1 MITRLGKYEIRRELG
16 RGAMGVVYE
25 GFDPLIARVV
35 ALKTIRADQLATE
48 DAAGLV
54 ARFRNEAQAAGRL
67 SHPNIVSIY
76 DFGDDGGVW
85 FIAMEFVN
93 GRELKERFD
102 AGQRFTT
109 ADTVRI
115 MTQILA
121 ALAYSHRQGV
131 VHRDIKPA
139 NIFLLPDG
147 TVKVADFGI
156 AHIESSELTQL
167 GTVLGTPNY
176 MSPEQILGL
185 PVDGR
190 SDLFAAG
197 VILYQFLTGERPF
210 SGSATTTVQK
220 VLKEDPLPPSI
231 LNVQV
236 LPAFDAIV
244 RRALAKRPEDRFADA
259 DEFASALRGAAT
271 APPAT
276 GADAT
281 MVFNASAPG
290 IAAAGSGIA
299 AKPAPSAATT
309 PRADPV
315 PATPAERPRRT
326 PVLGVAAAIA
336 AVAIGAGIW
345 FLMPRTPGEPVKA
358 VAAPA
363 APATVAAGTTAPAS
377 GSPPTS
383 PAPNAPPSLL
393 PGTMLISAVGV
404 IDPADPRFRSDDSV
418 RQTEVRKASQEQLV
432 EKALGLFI
440 DTESLARNYDAVN
453 DRLLSRSGTFITRV
467 VRESEPRVG
476 KDGLLTVTTEAVVDV
491 KALQK
496 AVNQMSRDERIAFIR
511 ARGDPRISVR
521 ILVRTDGAPD
531 APPQPSP
538 IAENIIKAEI
548 KSFGFRTWSDDE
560 PAGGNGTKSADFAI
574 TGEVTLRKLSTR
586 LEASGLVISKYVVAS
601 ATVKC
606 VDRETGEEIY
616 HNTVL
621 PKGGGSA
628 PSEDE
633 ALKAIGTRMAKEFS
647 RDFFL
652 EHLVTAGQPAQ
663 LQVAGVPDTVTD
675 AVFVRELAGL
685 PAVISIAP
693 HGQPGPR
700 TYDIGLAGA
709 GPLGERVARD
719 VLKPLNAKLGQDCF
733 RLGAITGNQVGI
745 ALDARCT
752 DAAILSRLESY
763 PPAWLYAVPPGRQK
777 AVTTNPETLR
787 KLTI

>member
-1 MITRLGKYEIRRELG
+1 MITKLGKYQIRGELG

-35 ALKTIRADQLATE
+35 ALKTIRSDQLAGE

-54 ARFRNEAQAAGRL
+54 ARFRHEAQAAGRL

-76 DFGDDGGVW
+76 EFGDDGGVW
-85 FIAMEFVN
+85 FIAMEFVK
-93 GRELKERFD
+93 GRELKESFD

-115 MTQILA
+115 MAQILA

-156 AHIESSELTQL
+156 AHIESSELTQV
-167 GTVLGTPNY
+167 GTVLGTLNY

-210 SGSATTTVQK
+210 TGSATTTVQK

-236 LPAFDAIV
+236 LPAFDAVV

-259 DEFASALRGAAT
+259 DEFAAALRAAAAAQSAAGTDATVAVGANALRI
-271 APPAT
+271 A
-276 GADAT
+276 GADTNLAT
-281 MVFNASAPG
+281 KAVPPPGAPSR
-290 IAAAGSGIA
+290 AGSGA
-299 AKPAPSAATT
+299 AAPGNWTW
-309 PRADPV
+309 RV
-315 PATPAERPRRT
+315 PA
-326 PVLGVAAAIA
+326 VAVTAAIA
-336 AVAIGAGIW
+336 AVVIGTGLW
-345 FLMPRTPGEPVKA
+345 FLLPRAPGESAKAMAGAVAPATVGGGTAVLA

-363 APATVAAGTTAPAS
+363 S
-377 GSPPTS
+377 S
-383 PAPNAPPSLL
+383 PAPKAPPALV

-404 IDPADPRFRSDDSV
+404 IDPADPRYRSDDAV
-418 RQTEVRKASQEQLV
+418 RQSGLRKASQDQLV
-432 EKALGLFI
+432 EKALALFI
-440 DTESLARNYDAVN
+440 DTASLARNYDAIN
-453 DRLLSRSGTFITRV
+453 DRLLSRSGSFITRV

-476 KDGLLTVTTEAVVDV
+476 KDGLLTVATEAVVDV
-491 KALQK
+491 KALQR
-496 AVNQMSRDERIAFIR
+496 AVNQMSRDERIGLIR
-511 ARGDPRISVR
+511 ARGDPKISVR
-521 ILVRTDGAPD
+521 ILVRADGAAD
-531 APPQPSP
+531 APSRPSP

-560 PAGGNGTKSADFAI
+560 PAAGGGATSADFTV

-586 LEASGLVISKYVVAS
+586 LEASRLVITKYVVTS

-606 VDRETGEEIY
+606 IDRETGEEIY

-621 PKGGGSA
+621 PQGGGSA

-633 ALKAIGTRMAKEFS
+633 ALKAIGARMAKEFS

-652 EHLVTAGQPAQ
+652 EHLVTAGQPVV
-663 LQVAGVPDTVTD
+663 LQVAGVPDAVGD
-675 AVFVRELAGL
+675 ALLMRELAGL
-685 PAVISIAP
+685 PAVITIAP
-693 HGQPGPR
+693 RQQPGAR
-700 TYDIGLAGA
+700 VYDIGLAGA
-709 GPLGERVARD
+709 GPLGERMGQG
-719 VLKPLNAKLGQDCF
+719 VLMPLNAKLGQDCF
-733 RLGAITGNQVGI
+733 RLGAISGDQVGVTF
-745 ALDARCT
+745 DARC
-752 DAAILSRLESY
+752 AEAPVLSRLETY
-763 PPAWLYAVPPGRQK
+763 PPAWLYAVPPERQR
-777 AVTTNPETLR
+777 AVTTNPDTLR

>member
-1 MITRLGKYEIRRELG
+1 MITRLGKYQIRSELG

-35 ALKTIRADQLATE
+35 ALKTIRSDQLAVD

-67 SHPNIVSIY
+67 SHPNIVPIY
-76 DFGDDGGVW
+76 EFGEDEGVW
-85 FIAMEFVN
+85 FIAMELVK
-93 GRELKERFD
+93 GRELKEFFEAGERFS
-102 AGQRFTT
+102 T
-109 ADTVRI
+109 ADTVRV

-190 SDLFAAG
+190 ADLFAAG

-210 SGSATTTVQK
+210 TGSATTTVQK

-236 LPAFDAIV
+236 LPAFDAVV
-244 RRALAKRPEDRFADA
+244 RRALAKRPDDRFANA
-259 DEFASALRGAAT
+259 DEFAVALRAAAAAESALGTDETVAIGTNDLRLAAARATDAGKAVPPPGSSPRAEPGPPPAAT
-271 APPAT
+271 GTRRAPAI
-276 GADAT
+276 ALA
-281 MVFNASAPG
+281 AG
-290 IAAAGSGIA
+290 IAAVI
-299 AKPAPSAATT
+299 
-309 PRADPV
+309 
-315 PATPAERPRRT
+315 
-326 PVLGVAAAIA
+326 
-336 AVAIGAGIW
+336 IGAGLW
-345 FLMPRTPGEPVKA
+345 FLLPRPPGEPAKTDAGSV
-358 VAAPA
+358 APA
-363 APATVAAGTTAPAS
+363 AKVAAGTPGPVAVAPAS
-377 GSPPTS
+377 S
-383 PAPNAPPSLL
+383 PAPAVPPASA

-404 IDPADPRFRSDDSV
+404 IDPADPRNRSDAQM
-418 RQTEVRKASQEQLV
+418 RLRKASQDQLV
-432 EKALGLFI
+432 EKALLLFI
-440 DTESLARNYDAVN
+440 DTDSLARNYDAIN

-467 VRESEPRVG
+467 VHESEPRVG
-476 KDGLLTVTTEAVVDV
+476 KDGLLTVTTEAMVDV

-496 AVNQMSRDERIAFIR
+496 AVNEMSRDQRIGFIR

-521 ILVRTDGAPD
+521 ILVRADGAPD
-531 APPQPSP
+531 ASPRPSP

-560 PAGGNGTKSADFAI
+560 PAGRGATSADFAV

-586 LEASGLVISKYVVAS
+586 LEASGLVITKYVVTS

-606 VDRETGEEIY
+606 IDRETGEEIY
-616 HNTVL
+616 HNTML

-647 RDFFL
+647 REFFL
-652 EHLVTAGQPAQ
+652 EHLVTAGQPVV
-663 LQVAGVPDTVTD
+663 LEVAGVPDTVTD
-675 AVFVRELAGL
+675 ALLVRELAGL
-685 PAVISIAP
+685 PAVITIAP
-693 HGQPGPR
+693 RGQSGAR

-709 GPLGERVARD
+709 GSLGERVTRA
-719 VLKPLNAKLGQDCF
+719 VLTPLNAKLGQDCF
-733 RLGAITGNQVGI
+733 RLAAITGEQVGVTF
-745 ALDARCT
+745 DARCT
-752 DAAILSRLESY
+752 DAAVLSRLESY
-763 PPAWLYAVPPGRQK
+763 PPAWLYAVPPARHK
-777 AVTTNPETLR
+777 SVTTNPETLR